1 MPAYSE
7 IEGASQLDEGKDGS
21 VNVLDM
27 LFLLARHRRRIA
39 LVTLVSLALGV
50 VIAFLLRPVYTAT
63 ALILPP
69 QQEQSAASSLL
80 GSLGSL
86 ASLGGG
92 GGGASSL
99 LKNPADMYI
108 GILQSNTIADAL
120 IYRFRL
126 QSVYRKKTLHDAR
139 ATLEKHA
146 DFETKKDG
154 LIHISITDHN
164 PQRASDLANG
174 FIDQLYRV
182 NSTLAITDTAQRR
195 LFFSQQVADEKTEL
209 DKAEDALAATQLKTG
224 IIQLTG
230 QAEIILLSMSQ
241 VEAQITSDQVQL
253 EGLLASSTEQ
263 NPNVQRL
270 RQEITELQSQLS
282 KLQDSQSQLRPGD
295 TRIPAGRLPQDS
307 LAYMRSLRDVK
318 YHEALFELLSR
329 QYAAARIDEAKSSPL
344 IQVVD
349 RATTPDKRSGPP
361 RLLIILGVGFA
372 GFLLASLWSL
382 CSDAFQRMRSLPEY
396 RAKIEQMR
404 TRSHS

>member
-1 MPAYSE
+1 MSTYPDIESSPA
-7 IEGASQLDEGKDGS
+7 ASQGQRGS
-21 VNVLDM
+21 VDVLEM
-27 LFLLARHRRRIA
+27 VFLLARNRRRIA

-50 VIAFLLRPVYTAT
+50 MIAFLLRPVYTAT

-69 QQEQSAASSLL
+69 QQQQQSSALSLVSSL
-80 GSLGSL
+80 
-86 ASLGGG
+86 AVLGGG
-92 GGGASSL
+92 SGASSL

-126 QSVYRKKTLHDAR
+126 QSVYRKKTIHDTR
-139 ATLEKHA
+139 AMLEKRA

-182 NSTLAITDTAQRR
+182 NSTLALTDAAQRR
-195 LFFSQQVADEKTEL
+195 LFFSQQVAEEKTEL

-270 RQEITELQSQLS
+270 RQEIGALQSQLS
-282 KLQDSQSQLRPGD
+282 KLQDSQRQLRPGD
-295 TRIPAGRLPQDS
+295 TRIPAGRLPQDA
-307 LAYMRSLRDVK
+307 LTYMRSLRDVK
-318 YHEALFELLSR
+318 YHEALFELLSK

-349 RATTPDKRSGPP
+349 RATPPDKRSGPP
-361 RLLIILGVGFA
+361 RLLIVLSVGFI

-382 CSDAFQRMRSLPEY
+382 GRDAFQRMQSLPEY
-396 RAKIEQMR
+396 QAKIAQMR
-404 TRSHS
+404 IRSRS

>member
-1 MPAYSE
+1 MSTYPDIESSPA
-7 IEGASQLDEGKDGS
+7 ASQDQRGS
-21 VNVLDM
+21 VDVLEM
-27 LFLLARHRRRIA
+27 VFLLARNRRRIA

-50 VIAFLLRPVYTAT
+50 MIAFLLRPVYTAT

-69 QQEQSAASSLL
+69 QQQQQSSALSLVSSL
-80 GSLGSL
+80 
-86 ASLGGG
+86 AVLGGG
-92 GGGASSL
+92 SGASSL

-126 QSVYRKKTLHDAR
+126 QSVYRKKTIHDTR
-139 ATLEKHA
+139 AMLEKRA

-182 NSTLAITDTAQRR
+182 NSTLALTDAAQRR
-195 LFFSQQVADEKTEL
+195 LFFSQQVAEEKTEL

-270 RQEITELQSQLS
+270 RQEIGALQSQLS
-282 KLQDSQSQLRPGD
+282 KLQDSQRQLRPGD
-295 TRIPAGRLPQDS
+295 TRIPAGRLPQDA
-307 LAYMRSLRDVK
+307 LTYMRSLRDVK
-318 YHEALFELLSR
+318 YHEALFELLSK

-349 RATTPDKRSGPP
+349 RATPPDKRSGPP
-361 RLLIILGVGFA
+361 RLLIVLSVGFI

-382 CSDAFQRMRSLPEY
+382 GRDAFQRMQSLPEY
-396 RAKIEQMR
+396 QAKIAQMR
-404 TRSHS
+404 IRSHS